1 MSVLRKLKR
10 QGCSKDVKLT
20 WFRAQISTHYCHLY
34 QVVPPSIPLLE
45 VHKTTKKAKQRP
57 ELSAVRKAA
66 RLEATRKHRW
76 ENEEALREKARVRM
90 AAHRQAIKDS
100 GCVSEEQAERI
111 KKAHAAYRAKHQPHL
126 AFKQRLRRQD
136 LSVRAF
142 IAKHGIEAH
151 RARIAEATARANAV
165 LPDWYNCSIHL
176 LPKAALLVLFV
187 IGDKN
192 AHKPNRNRTSR
203 KQNPPT
209 TSASTFVFNVAD
221 LVTPLEAASMAS
233 YVDHAS
239 ADGHSIV
246 RETLPKVPNPKRLE
260 PSDKSMNHWMR
271 LLRDIFLMQLL
282 RRDGCSDASSEL
294 CPGCADVHR
303 PPRYRC
309 QECAGGLLL
318 CQECCLDK
326 HVEHPLHVISEWNG
340 IFFAKTSLRHLGLRI
355 QFGHAPREACGNP
368 QPGYS
373 EFVVLH
379 DNGIHSVHVD
389 FCGCDSQRRDEPYIQ
404 LLQGGWY
411 PATDERPQTA
421 ATFLMLNK
429 FHEYGALIRVNWRL
443 TAPVCPN
450 PKINLPEGWENA
462 PAEDWFLYIL
472 FIALDAC
479 FRLKRHMISS
489 EIKDPGL
496 GTGWAYVTENPP
508 YRHYLLTVTEQ
519 KEMSTCSGL
528 AALDYVNTKFSR
540 GYSTTG
546 VGMGVC
552 ARHKFVQANGV
563 GDLQKG
569 ERFAN
574 MDYIFGSILRH
585 KDPRIRKIISYD
597 IVCQWWK
604 FLMERMQKLPPLVP
618 CTSMPTRWTVKSNS
632 LSILYRGVGRRTEK
646 ELSAPGRA
654 SGLWPAARA
663 SAGLELGTMPLTTT
677 GRSGTGSRPLAYP
690 LNPKTQLICY
700 RRRLDNAK
708 NEAASQ
714 RAVFEAFSLEQMERV
729 PAWKKMVDDFE
740 KHLTSRNP
748 YELKITGLTEMEVRL
763 QFAKEEEED
772 ARKGVLALHDVS
784 PSGFVTAGLELEEEQ
799 RRVRV
804 QAELKKAGSTSQQI
818 NMKAMR
824 AKLNRGITRFRQ
836 LQSTY
841 SPAAIQVLAKRPAAA
856 AEELAENVPL
866 ILPSSLTAAE
876 REDGGCAKGIL
887 EIEDS
892 LRAAQCHT
900 ALPRLRRQLHVKS
913 RLLLYKKHNSRH
925 QGMNTRSR
933 TIVARNES
941 KIRLHSEKFQ
951 MAWQARLLIADA
963 EELSRNAEKRRRAM
977 ARREVRETEMRADGL
992 LPQLD
997 DDDDD
1002 EMVMRGGENVQQVS
1016 WIWTMA
1022 GTAGTEEEL
1031 KTITALRIEWSKAWA
1046 RSRRWTEEVRLLEE
1060 EWRRLPVTYAHREQL
1075 WKDRAV
1081 AVPVT
1086 KIPEAVAEGMLAY
1099 AMKPAQLYRDLA
1111 AQAET
1116 ARTEAKLAR
1125 GKKRGSLAA
1134 LVGPVNLTDTGR
1146 AVDAQDGISEGGED
1160 GVGSEDDEDDDEG
1173 RQAGGQ
1179 QESGGAVGAGVHVGT
1194 LPRGIL
1200 GAWWESAGTVQTF
1213 KWSPAGQEGSRS
1225 AVEERVGRLSASW
1238 GVVASRGG
1246 SAICRAPLTFCLHP
1260 DACEVESVGSCE
1272 EILRRVERPWRRLK
1286 PPAERAES
1294 AAFGAGKA
1302 FWLHWAYRGMPRC
1315 GHFDG
1320 GTVFTILGR
1329 VERALAPTE
1338 ATSRA
1343 ERCDGDDANTLQD
1356 CRGGRLGGWAETRLY
1371 PWYPAVFRGY
1381 HIWVSQRF
1389 RIESAVSCR
1398 VSIRN
1403 LALMRWRMRAI
1414 VMICEVK
1421 CEQVMDNNGEEGTGY
1436 TARTDE
1442 GGERKLLRIRNPVKL
1457 CYIFTSSWASQLSP
1471 NAPEFTTELEE
1482 T

>member
-1 MSVLRKLKR
+1 MHPRTS
-10 QGCSKDVKLT
+10 
-20 WFRAQISTHYCHLY
+20 
-34 QVVPPSIPLLE
+34 
-45 VHKTTKKAKQRP
+45 
-57 ELSAVRKAA
+57 
-66 RLEATRKHRW
+66 
-76 ENEEALREKARVRM
+76 
-90 AAHRQAIKDS
+90 
-100 GCVSEEQAERI
+100 
-111 KKAHAAYRAKHQPHL
+111 
-126 AFKQRLRRQD
+126 
-136 LSVRAF
+136 
-142 IAKHGIEAH
+142 
-151 RARIAEATARANAV
+151 
-165 LPDWYNCSIHL
+165 
-176 LPKAALLVLFV
+176 
-187 IGDKN
+187 
-192 AHKPNRNRTSR
+192 KPNRNRTSR

-233 YVDHAS
+233 YVDRAS
-239 ADGHSIV
+239 ADGRSIV
-246 RETLPKVPNPKRLE
+246 RETVRVAPPSPLKRARLGEPMITPVVATPSAESHVLEDRYTMALNDLDSDDFDDPPAAPLPQLPKVLNPKRLE

-294 CPGCADVHR
+294 CPGCADIHR
-303 PPRYRC
+303 PSRYRC
-309 QECAGGLLL
+309 RECAGGLLL

-379 DNGIHSVHVD
+379 DNGIHSVH
-389 FCGCDSQRRDEPYIQ
+389 
-404 LLQGGWY
+404 GGWY
-411 PATDERPQTA
+411 PATDEQPQTA
-421 ATFLMLNK
+421 ATFLMLDK
-429 FHEYGALIRVNWRL
+429 FHVNTLQAKTTAYDFYNRVWGTHPGEL
-443 TAPVCPN
+443 AVDCPVCPN

-462 PAEDWFLYIL
+462 PAEDRFLYIL

-528 AALDYVNTKFSR
+528 AALDYANTKFSR

-552 ARHKFVQANGV
+552 VRHKFVQANGV

-604 FLMERMQKLPPLVP
+604 FLMERMQKLPPLVRV
-618 CTSMPTRWTVKSNS
+618 SMILS
-632 LSILYRGVGRRTEK
+632 LFRRTEK
-646 ELSAPGRA
+646 ESSAPGRA
-654 SGLWPAARA
+654 SGAMASSTRVSGPGARHDA
-663 SAGLELGTMPLTTT
+663 LDDHWSFWNWLKTIGLPHLLQ
-677 GRSGTGSRPLAYP
+677 R
-690 LNPKTQLICY
+690 C
-700 RRRLDNAK
+700 LDNAK

-714 RAVFEAFSLEQMERV
+714 RAAFEAFSLEQMERV

-740 KHLTSRNP
+740 KHPTSRNP

-799 RRVRV
+799 RCVRV

-892 LRAAQCHT
+892 LRAAQCRT

-951 MAWQARLLIADA
+951 MAWQARLLIAGGDKDKVGWPQLKKEDIRCMQDA

-1002 EMVMRGGENVQQVS
+1002 EMVTRGGENVRQVS

-1031 KTITALRIEWSKAWA
+1031 EDALRIEWSKAWA

-1111 AQAET
+1111 ARAET

-1125 GKKRGSLAA
+1125 GKKRAVWQPSWDPLI
-1134 LVGPVNLTDTGR
+1134 LTDTGR

-1160 GVGSEDDEDDDEG
+1160 GVGSEDDEDDE
-1173 RQAGGQ
+1173 
-1179 QESGGAVGAGVHVGT
+1179 
-1194 LPRGIL
+1194 RGDIDSDKEL
-1200 GAWWESAGTVQTF
+1200 
-1213 KWSPAGQEGSRS
+1213 
-1225 AVEERVGRLSASW
+1225 
-1238 GVVASRGG
+1238 
-1246 SAICRAPLTFCLHP
+1246 
-1260 DACEVESVGSCE
+1260 
-1272 EILRRVERPWRRLK
+1272 
-1286 PPAERAES
+1286 
-1294 AAFGAGKA
+1294 
-1302 FWLHWAYRGMPRC
+1302 
-1315 GHFDG
+1315 
-1320 GTVFTILGR
+1320 
-1329 VERALAPTE
+1329 
-1338 ATSRA
+1338 
-1343 ERCDGDDANTLQD
+1343 
-1356 CRGGRLGGWAETRLY
+1356 
-1371 PWYPAVFRGY
+1371 
-1381 HIWVSQRF
+1381 
-1389 RIESAVSCR
+1389 
-1398 VSIRN
+1398 
-1403 LALMRWRMRAI
+1403 LM
-1414 VMICEVK
+1414 
-1421 CEQVMDNNGEEGTGY
+1421 
-1436 TARTDE
+1436 
-1442 GGERKLLRIRNPVKL
+1442 GGEVDD
-1457 CYIFTSSWASQLSP
+1457 
-1471 NAPEFTTELEE
+1471 
-1482 T
+1482 

>member
-1 MSVLRKLKR
+1 MHPRTS
-10 QGCSKDVKLT
+10 
-20 WFRAQISTHYCHLY
+20 
-34 QVVPPSIPLLE
+34 
-45 VHKTTKKAKQRP
+45 
-57 ELSAVRKAA
+57 
-66 RLEATRKHRW
+66 
-76 ENEEALREKARVRM
+76 
-90 AAHRQAIKDS
+90 
-100 GCVSEEQAERI
+100 
-111 KKAHAAYRAKHQPHL
+111 
-126 AFKQRLRRQD
+126 
-136 LSVRAF
+136 
-142 IAKHGIEAH
+142 
-151 RARIAEATARANAV
+151 
-165 LPDWYNCSIHL
+165 
-176 LPKAALLVLFV
+176 
-187 IGDKN
+187 
-192 AHKPNRNRTSR
+192 KPNRNRTSR

-246 RETLPKVPNPKRLE
+246 RETVRVAPPSPLKRARLGEPTITPVVATPSAESHVLEDRYTMALNDLDSDDFDDPPAAPLPQLPKVPNPKRLE

-379 DNGIHSVHVD
+379 DNGIHSVH
-389 FCGCDSQRRDEPYIQ
+389 
-404 LLQGGWY
+404 GGWY

-429 FHEYGALIRVNWRL
+429 FHVNTLQAKTTAYDFYTVLERL
-443 TAPVCPN
+443 TDNTGIKPPNRYQIFLRMARQWRHLLMLKCAGCGHDLSGVWGTHPGELAVDCPVCPN

-604 FLMERMQKLPPLVP
+604 FLMERMQKLPPLVRV
-618 CTSMPTRWTVKSNS
+618 SMILS
-632 LSILYRGVGRRTEK
+632 LFRRTEK

-663 SAGLELGTMPLTTT
+663 SAGLELGTIALDDHW
-677 GRSGTGSRPLAYP
+677 SFWNWL
-690 LNPKTQLICY
+690 KTIGLPHLL
-700 RRRLDNAK
+700 RRRLDNARMRRLR
-708 NEAASQ
+708 S
-714 RAVFEAFSLEQMERV
+714 VPCFEAFSLEQMERV

-900 ALPRLRRQLHVKS
+900 ALPRLRRQF
-913 RLLLYKKHNSRH
+913 
-925 QGMNTRSR
+925 
-933 TIVARNES
+933 ARQIKIAAVQETQLPASGNE
-941 KIRLHSEKFQ
+941 HS
-951 MAWQARLLIADA
+951 MAWQARLLIAGGDKDKVGCPQLKKEDIRCMQDA

-1031 KTITALRIEWSKAWA
+1031 EDALRIEWSKAWA

-1125 GKKRGSLAA
+1125 GKKR
-1134 LVGPVNLTDTGR
+1134 
-1146 AVDAQDGISEGGED
+1146 AVWQPSEGGED
-1160 GVGSEDDEDDDEG
+1160 GVGSEDDEDDERGDIDSDE
-1173 RQAGGQ
+1173 
-1179 QESGGAVGAGVHVGT
+1179 E
-1194 LPRGIL
+1194 L
-1200 GAWWESAGTVQTF
+1200 
-1213 KWSPAGQEGSRS
+1213 
-1225 AVEERVGRLSASW
+1225 
-1238 GVVASRGG
+1238 
-1246 SAICRAPLTFCLHP
+1246 
-1260 DACEVESVGSCE
+1260 
-1272 EILRRVERPWRRLK
+1272 
-1286 PPAERAES
+1286 
-1294 AAFGAGKA
+1294 
-1302 FWLHWAYRGMPRC
+1302 
-1315 GHFDG
+1315 
-1320 GTVFTILGR
+1320 
-1329 VERALAPTE
+1329 
-1338 ATSRA
+1338 
-1343 ERCDGDDANTLQD
+1343 
-1356 CRGGRLGGWAETRLY
+1356 
-1371 PWYPAVFRGY
+1371 
-1381 HIWVSQRF
+1381 
-1389 RIESAVSCR
+1389 
-1398 VSIRN
+1398 
-1403 LALMRWRMRAI
+1403 LM
-1414 VMICEVK
+1414 
-1421 CEQVMDNNGEEGTGY
+1421 
-1436 TARTDE
+1436 
-1442 GGERKLLRIRNPVKL
+1442 GGEVDD
-1457 CYIFTSSWASQLSP
+1457 
-1471 NAPEFTTELEE
+1471 
-1482 T
+1482 